1 MELIDVLN
9 QVKQEENAEYIKVY
23 FQDIDNYTIKI
34 IRGGLCAKRISKGSK
49 TFDIKEDKAK
59 GRVNKKAK

>member
-1 MELIDVLN
+1 MELINLLDKI
-9 QVKQEENAEYIKVY
+9 KQEENAEYIKVY

-34 IRGGLCAKRISKGSK
+34 IRGGVCVKRISKGSK
-49 TFDIKEDKAK
+49 TFDLKEGKAK